1 MKTKNIDMFAVPVAP
16 AAPSAPL
23 KASKAP
29 APQPT
34 ENAPP
39 ARSQRPWV
47 TAPPARTPVYYIT
60 SGISTYVW
68 LCPKHVV
75 ARKKAGWT
83 VKGTGTYADWGCDD
97 CPREPG

>member
-1 MKTKNIDMFAVPVAP
+1 MKTKTIDMFAAPAAP

-23 KASKAP
+23 VASKIS
-29 APQPT
+29 APQSA

-39 ARSQRPWV
+39 ARSQDV
-47 TAPPARTPVYYIT
+47 TAPQRTPVYSIT

-83 VKGTGTYADWGCDD
+83 VKGTGAYADWGCDD
-97 CPREPG
+97 CPRATG